1 MDPGAPLFQSIA
13 VSRHADYLD
22 EARHQELLT
31 LARAGKPRRWPRLTM
46 HHVIGA
52 ILAVLGQ
59 RMAGQAAMPTA
70 SMPGRRRWPVR
81 LKQDWGCASNGTIPR
96 ISNSLLDETTQRLG
110 GHMNGHVPET
120 VNQR

>member
-22 EARHQELLT
+22 EARHQELLA

-70 SMPGRRRWPVR
+70 SMPEQTAMAGAPE
-81 LKQDWGCASNGTIPR
+81 A
-96 ISNSLLDETTQRLG
+96 RLG
-110 GHMNGHVPET
+110 MRVQWHDPTNLEQPP
-120 VNQR
+120 R